1 MEGVLKEFNLTDN
14 EVKIYLTL
22 LDLGSAL
29 AGEITTKTGIHR
41 RNVYDSIERLIKK
54 GLVGYITK
62 NNRKYFKAA
71 NPEHFFS
78 LLEQEKETLKQKE
91 KAFKSILPK
100 LLLAKQLAKNKQ
112 RVTIFEGKKGLITI
126 LEDVIETGQENLV
139 LSTTEIDMIK
149 DYLKIF
155 HKKRI
160 KAKVTDKLILDK
172 KDIKRAKNL
181 AKLPF
186 TEVKLM
192 SKEFDSPM
200 AVNVYANKV
209 GMLILSEDPI
219 GILIEDAQVANS
231 YRKYFTL
238 MWEMAKG
245 V

>member
-1 MEGVLKEFNLTDN
+1 MQKVLREFNLTDN
-14 EVKIYLTL
+14 EIKIYLTL
-22 LDLGSAL
+22 LELGSAL

-54 GLVGYITK
+54 GLVGYINK
-62 NNRKYFKAA
+62 NNRKYFKSA
-71 NPEHFFS
+71 NPKHFFS
-78 LLEQEKETLKQKE
+78 LLEQEKESLKQRE
-91 KAFKSILPK
+91 KAFKSILPQ
-100 LLLAKQLAKNKQ
+100 LLLSKKLAKNKQ

-126 LEDVIETGQENLV
+126 LEDIIKTGQTNLV
-139 LSTTEIDMIK
+139 FSTTEIHMVK

-160 KAKVTDKLILDK
+160 RAKVTDKLLLDK
-172 KDIKRAKNL
+172 KDIKRAKQL
-181 AKLPF
+181 AKLSY

-192 SKEFDSPM
+192 PRVFDSPM
-200 AVNVYANKV
+200 AVNIYSNKV

-219 GILIEDAQVANS
+219 GILIEDEQVANS

-238 MWEMAKG
+238 MWEMAKE